1 MIVSINHILF
11 YWTMTMFM
19 LTVVIVN
26 TMANEKHKIHVVKLP
41 GFLALT
47 GSKPVT
53 EKPRVWVNLWSN
65 VCSMSQKLY
74 KTLRVNTHTT
84 QYKQQRWLVYQ
95 ENDLNVDFSD
105 QCYMSYMLVQWRPYV
120 FTNLQNPKTY
130 YFFGI
135 LSLQLISLAVNF

>member
-1 MIVSINHILF
+1 
-11 YWTMTMFM
+11 
-19 LTVVIVN
+19 
-26 TMANEKHKIHVVKLP
+26 
-41 GFLALT
+41 
-47 GSKPVT
+47 
-53 EKPRVWVNLWSN
+53 
-65 VCSMSQKLY
+65 MSQKLY